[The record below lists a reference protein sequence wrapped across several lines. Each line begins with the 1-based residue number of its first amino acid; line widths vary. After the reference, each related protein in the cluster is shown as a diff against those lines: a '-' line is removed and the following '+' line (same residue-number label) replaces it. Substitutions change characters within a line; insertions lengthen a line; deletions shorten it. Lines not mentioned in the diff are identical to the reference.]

1 MTLSRIDGVLAFEG
15 QRLDNLAEAFGTP
28 SYIYSAQTIASNYHA
43 FEHAFRALKPLICYA
58 VKANANLSILAKL
71 ASLGSGFDIVSGG
84 ELARVKRAGG
94 STKHVVFSGV
104 GKTADEIRDALI
116 EGIHC
121 FNVESE
127 AELSLL
133 ASIAESL
140 GVTAPVSIRVNPDVD
155 PKTHPYIATGLL
167 EAKFGLS
174 MNTALDLY
182 REGHQ
187 HPHLNMTG
195 IDCHIGSQITDI
207 EPFKEAASRLLELTD
222 TLSGDG
228 IALSHIDLG
237 GGIGIQYQEEELIET
252 S

>member
-43 FEHAFRALKPLICYA
+43 FEHAFRELEPLICYA

-84 ELARVKRAGG
+84 ELARVKQAGG

-140 GVTAPVSIRVNPDVD
+140 GVTAPVSIRVN
-155 PKTHPYIATGLL
+155 
-167 EAKFGLS
+167 
-174 MNTALDLY
+174 
-182 REGHQ
+182 
-187 HPHLNMTG
+187 
-195 IDCHIGSQITDI
+195 
-207 EPFKEAASRLLELTD
+207 LT
-222 TLSGDG
+222 S
-228 IALSHIDLG
+228 
-237 GGIGIQYQEEELIET
+237 IQKHTPILRPVC
-252 S
+252 

>member
-1 MTLSRIDGVLAFEG
+1 M
-15 QRLDNLAEAFGTP
+15 
-28 SYIYSAQTIASNYHA
+28 
-43 FEHAFRALKPLICYA
+43 
-58 VKANANLSILAKL
+58 
-71 ASLGSGFDIVSGG
+71 
-84 ELARVKRAGG
+84 
-94 STKHVVFSGV
+94 
-104 GKTADEIRDALI
+104 GKTAEEIRDALI

-207 EPFKEAASRLLELTD
+207 EPFKEAASRLLDLTD

-228 IALSHIDLG
+228 IQLRHIDLG
-237 GGIGIQYQEEELIET
+237 GGIGIQYQEEELIDLQALAQWLKPLLDQRALQLILEPGRSIVADAGLRSLACCT
-252 S
+252 RK